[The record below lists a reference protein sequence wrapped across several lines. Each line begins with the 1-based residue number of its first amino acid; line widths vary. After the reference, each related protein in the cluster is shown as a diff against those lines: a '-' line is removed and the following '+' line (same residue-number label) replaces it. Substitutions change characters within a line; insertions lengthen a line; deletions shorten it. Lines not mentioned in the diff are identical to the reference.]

1 MPYKNTSVC
10 CVVSYCLTVF
20 FTHYALQ
27 VFQKEL
33 GKRTVSVQ
41 ALKRSAR
48 ELIES
53 SHDDS
58 SWVKVQMQEL
68 STRWETVCNLSV
80 SKQARL
86 EQALC
91 QVLWSCSSWT
101 DGKLSLWAWCKWYFL
116 FRLRSFTRL
125 FTYCW
130 SGSQRQSRVY
140 VSMAACLMTRRL
152 CGYLLNNTRQV
163 TQKPKI

>member
-1 MPYKNTSVC
+1 MNLVLFVGSDW
-10 CVVSYCLTVF
+10 S
-20 FTHYALQ
+20 LQ

-48 ELIES
+48 ELIDS

-91 QVLWSCSSWT
+91 QVL
-101 DGKLSLWAWCKWYFL
+101 
-116 FRLRSFTRL
+116 
-125 FTYCW
+125 
-130 SGSQRQSRVY
+130 QRARAPHRTSKESV
-140 VSMAACLMTRRL
+140 
-152 CGYLLNNTRQV
+152 
-163 TQKPKI
+163 

>member
-1 MPYKNTSVC
+1 MRYRNGPKKAIHSVT
-10 CVVSYCLTVF
+10 VSRF
-20 FTHYALQ
+20 PLQ
-27 VFQKEL
+27 AFQKEL

-48 ELIES
+48 ELTES

-58 SWVKVQMQEL
+58 TWVKVQMQEL

-91 QVLWSCSSWT
+91 QVPL
-101 DGKLSLWAWCKWYFL
+101 
-116 FRLRSFTRL
+116 
-125 FTYCW
+125 
-130 SGSQRQSRVY
+130 
-140 VSMAACLMTRRL
+140 
-152 CGYLLNNTRQV
+152 
-163 TQKPKI
+163 